1 MSFKYRLIAFWKS
14 NNRKIYLCHG
24 SKLKLFFTFCLNE
37 TPNIQLLLRI
47 VPNFYIFS
55 DTPQK
60 YVSDKNVNGV
70 ELVYL
75 LSNRKTDMPLQK
87 TVTLYRRDNHLPWE
101 CRSF

>member
-14 NNRKIYLCHG
+14 NNRKIYLCRD
-24 SKLKLFFTFCLNE
+24 SKMNFFLTFCLNE
-37 TPNIQLLLRI
+37 TPNIQFLLRI
-47 VPNFYIFS
+47 VPNCYIFS

-60 YVSDKNVNGV
+60 HVSDKNVNGV

-87 TVTLYRRDNHLPWE
+87 SVTL
-101 CRSF
+101 